1 MSELFDD
8 ILRRL
13 GSKRTLVLIHHNAD
27 TDAVG
32 SALAFK
38 FVFKDIDI
46 GCPESVS
53 LTGKRL
59 ATALGVEIQVDPDTK
74 GYEQFLVLD
83 TSSPVQ
89 LGGLAEGLKE
99 IIHIDHH
106 HTTPGLWNAALQ
118 HIDADAS
125 SCCEIVYEI
134 LSGSGKTLGHEVG
147 VALLAGILSDTARF
161 RFATPRTL
169 RTVVDILERTG
180 VSIEEVM
187 VLLEDEDYFNY
198 SKRTAQLKAASR
210 VKMDH
215 VGETIIAS
223 SNVGSFE
230 AAAARALLICGGDIV
245 FVYNDKGTELR
256 VSARAKPHMVKMGL
270 NLGVFMS
277 EVAGKMGCQGG
288 GHPGAAGLNG
298 KARPEEAMKVIN
310 KELKRKL
317 KDLGLK
323 DGPAVGGIEKD
334 DKEE

>member
-1 MSELFDD
+1 MSELFRD
-8 ILRRL
+8 ILTRL
-13 GSKRTLVLIHHNAD
+13 GSKKTLVLLHHNAD

-38 FVFKDIDI
+38 FVFKDLDI

-59 ATALGVEIQVDPDTK
+59 ATALDVEIKVDPDTK
-74 GYEQFLVLD
+74 GYEQFMVLD

-89 LGGLAEGLKE
+89 LGGLAQGLRG

-106 HTTPGLWNAALQ
+106 HTSPGLWDTSLQ
-118 HIDADAS
+118 HIDEDAS

-134 LSGSGKTLGHEVG
+134 LRTRGNALGHEMG

-161 RFATPRTL
+161 RFATPRTM
-169 RTVVDILERTG
+169 RTVVDLLERTG

-210 VKMDH
+210 VKIDH
-215 VGETIIAS
+215 MGEIIIAT

-256 VSARAKPHMVKMGL
+256 VSARAKPHIIKQGL
-270 NLGVFMS
+270 NLGIFMS
-277 EVAGKMGCQGG
+277 EVAGKLSCQGG

-298 KARPEEAMKVIN
+298 NARPEDALKLIN
-310 KELKRKL
+310 KELKKKL
-317 KDLGLK
+317 KELGVRDDECGSENNK
-323 DGPAVGGIEKD
+323 D
-334 DKEE
+334 